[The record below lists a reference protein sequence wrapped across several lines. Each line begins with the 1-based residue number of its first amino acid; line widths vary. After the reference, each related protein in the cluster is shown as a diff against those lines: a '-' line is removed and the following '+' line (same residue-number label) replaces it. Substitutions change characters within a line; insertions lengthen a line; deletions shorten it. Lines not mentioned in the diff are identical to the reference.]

1 MTCLIAHILMVVN
14 CKVFGKNGMCILVAS
29 SCPCGAKWSSVE
41 ETNRLTFSRLSF
53 ALLVS
58 VLLLFSVSCSY
69 RNTRILPSQ
78 FFFFS
83 LSHSLPFCW
92 FKKKKRCQ
100 SGYKTKLDL
109 NARQAFCYN
118 PPTLPF
124 IVVRSVRG

>member
-1 MTCLIAHILMVVN
+1 
-14 CKVFGKNGMCILVAS
+14 MCILVAS
-29 SCPCGAKWSSVE
+29 SCPREAKWSSVE

-69 RNTRILPSQ
+69 RNTYSPFTVFLFLFVTFPSFLLVQ
-78 FFFFS
+78 
-83 LSHSLPFCW
+83 
-92 FKKKKRCQ
+92 KKRCQ

-124 IVVRSVRG
+124 IVVRSVPG